1 MRKCPGKNSWQL
13 IMIAAIL
20 LGIGLSASA
29 GYRVFI
35 PLLIASLAGKMGWL
49 PLTESFQW
57 MSSTYALICFGTATV
72 LEIAAYYIPV
82 VDNVLDT
89 ITTPMALVAGTLLTT
104 SILPIDQDLLK
115 WVTGIM
121 IGGGS
126 AGIIQMGT
134 SMLRLAS
141 TKTTA
146 GAGNPVVATAE
157 HGLAIGQSIMAIA
170 VPVITGVLVLVFLV
184 FLVGKLMK
192 LRR

>member
-1 MRKCPGKNSWQL
+1 
-13 IMIAAIL
+13 MIAAIL

-35 PLLIASLAGKMGWL
+35 PLLIASIAAKLGWI
-49 PLTESFQW
+49 PLTEHFQW
-57 MSSTYALICFGTATV
+57 MGSTYALICFGTAAV
-72 LEIAAYYIPV
+72 VEIAAYYIPV
-82 VDNVLDT
+82 VDNLLDT
-89 ITTPMALVAGTLLTT
+89 VTTPLALLAGTLLTT
-104 SILPIDQDLLK
+104 SVLPIDQDLLK

-157 HGLAIGQSIMAIA
+157 HGLAVGQSVMAIA
-170 VPVITGVLVLVFLV
+170 LPVITGILVLLFLL
-184 FLVGKLMK
+184 FLLSKLLR

>member
-1 MRKCPGKNSWQL
+1 
-13 IMIAAIL
+13 MIAAIL

-35 PLLIASLAGKMGWL
+35 PLLIASVAGKLGWI
-49 PLTESFQW
+49 PLTDHFQW
-57 MSSTYALICFGTATV
+57 MGSSYALICFGTAAV
-72 LEIAAYYIPV
+72 VEIAAYYIPL
-82 VDNVLDT
+82 VDNLLDT
-89 ITTPMALVAGTLLTT
+89 ITTPLALVAGTLLTT
-104 SILPIDQDLLK
+104 SVLPIDQDLLK

-121 IGGGS
+121 VGGGS

-134 SMLRLAS
+134 SILRLTS

-157 HGLAIGQSIMAIA
+157 HGLALGQSVMAIA
-170 VPVITGVLVLVFLV
+170 LPVITGILVLVFLL
-184 FLVGKLMK
+184 FLLSKLLR

>member
-1 MRKCPGKNSWQL
+1 
-13 IMIAAIL
+13 MIAAIL

-35 PLLIASLAGKMGWL
+35 PLLIASIAGKMGWI
-49 PLTESFQW
+49 PLTESFEW
-57 MSSTYALICFGTATV
+57 MGSTYALICFGTAAV
-72 LEIAAYYIPV
+72 VEIAAYYIPV
-82 VDNVLDT
+82 VDNLLDT
-89 ITTPMALVAGTLLTT
+89 VTTPMALVAGTLLTT
-104 SILPIDQDLLK
+104 SVLPIDQDLLK

-121 IGGGS
+121 VGGGS

-157 HGLAIGQSIMAIA
+157 HGLALGQSIMAILL
-170 VPVITGVLVLVFLV
+170 PVITGFLVLLFLLFLV
-184 FLVGKLMK
+184 SKLIR
-192 LRR
+192 LRQ